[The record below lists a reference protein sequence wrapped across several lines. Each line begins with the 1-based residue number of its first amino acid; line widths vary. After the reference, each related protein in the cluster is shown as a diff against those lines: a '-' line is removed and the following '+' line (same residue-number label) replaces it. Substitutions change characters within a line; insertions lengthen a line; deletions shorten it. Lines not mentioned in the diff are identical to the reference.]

1 MLGGHVKCCQSDM
14 QTKETLNWI
23 YIQILMNAVNKS
35 KQETPAVS
43 TLNLTYSRLHMISTI
58 WYVRNTMALTW
69 YMGYTTIKYENQIK
83 FTLDLRVS
91 LSSLETSDLEHHTT
105 SIREHVLDWP
115 VAMNSDISL
124 LSWTCD
130 LGGLLLPQP
139 LNPPPPQ
146 KKCHCIIHDPLPK
159 PIIRLFWVYLCWFLF
174 FHYVYLAFSAL
185 MLLVGRQEGHPA
197 CKKLSGGV
205 LAWLSVWSKAHTW
218 TWPQPL
224 TVCLSRLLTVNC
236 SSTGLTG

>member
-1 MLGGHVKCCQSDM
+1 
-14 QTKETLNWI
+14 
-23 YIQILMNAVNKS
+23 MNAVNKS

-91 LSSLETSDLEHHTT
+91 LSSLETTNLEHHTT

-130 LGGLLLPQP
+130 LGCLLLPQH
-139 LNPPPPQ
+139 LNPPP
-146 KKCHCIIHDPLPK
+146 KNVIALFMPLYLNLESDSSEYIFVGFCFFITFILPSVLWRCWLGGRK
-159 PIIRLFWVYLCWFLF
+159 GIRPVKNWVVGCWR
-174 FHYVYLAFSAL
+174 
-185 MLLVGRQEGHPA
+185 G
-197 CKKLSGGV
+197 CLSGARRT
-205 LAWLSVWSKAHTW
+205 LEHCHSHSLSAY
-218 TWPQPL
+218 PD
-224 TVCLSRLLTVNC
+224 C
-236 SSTGLTG
+236 

>member
-1 MLGGHVKCCQSDM
+1 MFLTWKKVYKVTQNARRSRKVLSKWHADKRNI
-14 QTKETLNWI
+14 ELNL
-23 YIQILMNAVNKS
+23 YTNTHECSKQVNKS

-91 LSSLETSDLEHHTT
+91 LSSLETTDLEHHTT

-130 LGGLLLPQP
+130 LGCLLLPQH
-139 LNPPPPQ
+139 LNPPP
-146 KKCHCIIHDPLPK
+146 KNVIALFMPL
-159 PIIRLFWVYLCWFLF
+159 YLNL
-174 FHYVYLAFSAL
+174 
-185 MLLVGRQEGHPA
+185 
-197 CKKLSGGV
+197 
-205 LAWLSVWSKAHTW
+205 
-218 TWPQPL
+218 
-224 TVCLSRLLTVNC
+224 
-236 SSTGLTG
+236 